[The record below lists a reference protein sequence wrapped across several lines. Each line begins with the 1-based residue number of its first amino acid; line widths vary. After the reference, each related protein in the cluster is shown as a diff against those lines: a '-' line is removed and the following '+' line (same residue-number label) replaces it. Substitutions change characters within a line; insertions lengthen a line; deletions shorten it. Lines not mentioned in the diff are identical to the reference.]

1 VARRSFNPVILDLE
15 RHALWGRRSRERAPG
30 STASNSAAYVDALR
44 DGTRVAWNR
53 WINTH
58 VPDVHQRLTEN
69 GHETQMAP
77 VLCSCSFCA
86 GTCDRDGAGS
96 ATASSATWGISIRPR
111 TLGQERGRAAPGS
124 LHPDTDKPFLAVR
137 RLSHQ
142 VTGCADR

>member
-1 VARRSFNPVILDLE
+1 MGRHGSACLSPRCRRAPHAASQAADAMEPLRQDVQYEAPDEVGRGHGHGLVARRSFNPVILDLE

-86 GTCDRDGAGS
+86 GTCDR
-96 ATASSATWGISIRPR
+96 
-111 TLGQERGRAAPGS
+111 
-124 LHPDTDKPFLAVR
+124 
-137 RLSHQ
+137 
-142 VTGCADR
+142 